1 MFSYTMDK
9 IVALHRT
16 TSVVVVI
23 VVDYNISERMTVEI
37 QIH

>member
-16 TSVVVVI
+16 PSVVVVI
-23 VVDYNISERMTVEI
+23 VVDYISERMTVEM